1 LFKSILG
8 SLTISPF
15 QFFNPA
21 LYLLL
26 QNFGE
31 RILMRIKQK
40 SLIVLVALFS
50 LGVRPAYAGGEKQ
63 FADGMTAYQSRNYRA
78 ASAKFLESL
87 ESGNGSPEVY
97 LYMAHSYAACGE
109 RNKALKKYH
118 ETVKIFKG
126 MDAENMALRCIKRL
140 DPHNQYR
147 DRDQMTTTGNTK
159 KLSLINRI
167 FVLQPTIQG
176 HQHVSPDTVGT
187 VRSVVSQLP
196 KYLYDLLDK
205 NNVNIYIGPN
215 FSDKWP
221 DTLTGSKPG
230 MEELTMSQECARTYD
245 TEIYLFERP
254 TKVGS
259 RELGPPISQVNQKK
273 EITYQLCHAIDYC
286 LNIANDPRLR
296 AEYDTDKRYLSEE
309 IKPQLK
315 YYLQPNYNGVGEVV
329 GSALLNIL
337 GGYDKDNVKNSFPRT
352 WKWVAKRMDEERTKR
367 PDLRPANPEK
377 TLTLAKTASAIS
389 KAPATTTTTTTTAAT
404 TTGTTSSAIAVDDD
418 VTKPEDPAAPG
429 DVLPEEDHVHFYKD
443 PHGKPMVDGFI
454 NGRPVRM
461 LIDTGA
467 YRVVVGKKVLDAL
480 NIKTPKE
487 KPTRF
492 SHGAGGRFYHW
503 TIPLEI
509 TVGKT
514 KRVLKVHA
522 VENESF
528 VCLGQ
533 PFLRGLHY
541 RFDNS
546 KSNIFISKNAARTE
560 NLMAKDAVEI
570 PFRMVNGNMIIIVKV
585 EGKNLETN
593 FDTGA
598 HGFLIGYKQAK
609 EQGIFDDK
617 EFGAV
622 QLRGI
627 GGKVQDSYACIVK
640 SIELGPM
647 KWSNKPVLLYGGYSV
662 IGQDFFGDRHF
673 VIDNEKKVI
682 RFSRR

>member
-1 LFKSILG
+1 
-8 SLTISPF
+8 
-15 QFFNPA
+15 
-21 LYLLL
+21 
-26 QNFGE
+26 
-31 RILMRIKQK
+31 MRNRQK
-40 SLIVLVALFS
+40 SMIIFAALLS
-50 LGVRPAYAGGEKQ
+50 LGMSPAYAGGEKQ
-63 FADGMTAYQSRNYRA
+63 FADGMIAYQSRNYRA
-78 ASAKFLESL
+78 AAAKFLESL
-87 ESGNGSPEVY
+87 ESGNGCAEVY

-109 RNKALKKYH
+109 KSKALKKYH

-126 MDAENMALRCIKRL
+126 LDAEKMALRCIKRL
-140 DPHNQYR
+140 DPHNQFR
-147 DRDQMTTTGNTK
+147 DREEMTTSGNTK

-167 FVLQPTIQG
+167 FVLPPTIHG

-259 RELGPPISQVNQKK
+259 SELGPAISQANQKK
-273 EITYQLCHAIDYC
+273 EITYQLGHAIDYC

-296 AEYDTDKRYLSEE
+296 AEYDADKRYLSEE
-309 IKPQLK
+309 IKPKLK
-315 YYLQPNYNGVGEVV
+315 YYLQPDYKGVGEVV
-329 GSALLNIL
+329 GSALLNII
-337 GGYDKDNVKNSFPRT
+337 GGYDKDDVENSFPRT
-352 WKWVAKRMDEERTKR
+352 WKWVARRMDEERTKR

-377 TLTLAKTASAIS
+377 TLTQAQAKPAIAEIKDKRSSAYHKAKMLAVASPTS
-389 KAPATTTTTTTTAAT
+389 KATAAT
-404 TTGTTSSAIAVDDD
+404 GTSSSAKSEDDD
-418 VTKPEDPAAPG
+418 VTKPEDPAAPN
-429 DVLPEEDHVHFYKD
+429 DVLPEDDHVHFYKD

-492 SHGAGGRFYHW
+492 SYGAGGRFYHW

-514 KRVLKVHA
+514 KRELKVHA
-522 VENESF
+522 VENENF

-541 RFDNS
+541 RFDNN
-546 KSNIFISKNAARTE
+546 KSSVYISKNAARTE
-560 NLMAKDAVEI
+560 NLMAKDAIEI

-598 HGFLIGYKQAK
+598 HGFLIGYQQAK
-609 EQGIFDDK
+609 AQGIFDNK
-617 EFGAV
+617 QFGSV
-622 QLRGI
+622 QLSGI
-627 GGKVQDSYACIVK
+627 GGKVQDSYACIVN

-647 KWSNKPVLLYGGYSV
+647 KWSNKPVLLYDGYSV